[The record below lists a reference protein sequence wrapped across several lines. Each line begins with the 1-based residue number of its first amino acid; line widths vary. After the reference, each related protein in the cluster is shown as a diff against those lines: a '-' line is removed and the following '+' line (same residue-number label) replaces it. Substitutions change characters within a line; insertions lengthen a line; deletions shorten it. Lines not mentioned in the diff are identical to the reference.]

1 MAKFTTSRKAQR
13 ALAAKQAAE
22 AKAIAEAA
30 AEAKK
35 LADIIEDAKDG
46 VLKDKNKDAAKKIS
60 KK

>member
-1 MAKFTTSRKAQR
+1 MAHSTSRKAIK
-13 ALAAKQAAE
+13 ALAAKAAAE
-22 AKAIAEAA
+22 AKAIADAA

-35 LADIIEDAKDG
+35 VADIIEDAKDG